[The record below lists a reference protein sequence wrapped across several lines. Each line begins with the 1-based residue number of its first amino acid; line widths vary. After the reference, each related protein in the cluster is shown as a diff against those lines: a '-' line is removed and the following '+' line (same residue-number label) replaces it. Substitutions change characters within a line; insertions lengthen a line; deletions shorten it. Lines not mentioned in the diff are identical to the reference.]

1 MAENKKSFIT
11 YCEWQETFEE
21 LSDEEAGKLI
31 KHIFA
36 YVNDENPVTD
46 DKVVKMCFI
55 PIKQTLKRDL
65 KKYEVYIGKQKVN
78 GAKGGRP
85 KITQI
90 TQRLKKEP
98 KKADSVNVNDND
110 NDINNNYNNFVDEVK
125 DGKHTLKIESLYMR
139 LKIRQGTLTP
149 LLKEF
154 KLHIIEE
161 DRIHKDTKDFFINFK
176 NWLNV
181 QDRINK
187 LDKYR

>member
-11 YCEWQETFEE
+11 YCEWQETFIE

-36 YVNDENPVTD
+36 YVNDENPVSD
-46 DKVVKMCFI
+46 DKVVRMCFI

-65 KKYEVYIGKQKVN
+65 KKYEVYIKKQKVN

-98 KKADSVNVNDND
+98 KKADSVNVNV

-125 DGKHTLKIESLYMR
+125 DNRHSQKIESLYMR

-161 DRIHKDTKDFFINFK
+161 DRIHKDTNEFFKNFK

-181 QDRINK
+181 QDRIK
-187 LDKYR
+187 QLDKYR